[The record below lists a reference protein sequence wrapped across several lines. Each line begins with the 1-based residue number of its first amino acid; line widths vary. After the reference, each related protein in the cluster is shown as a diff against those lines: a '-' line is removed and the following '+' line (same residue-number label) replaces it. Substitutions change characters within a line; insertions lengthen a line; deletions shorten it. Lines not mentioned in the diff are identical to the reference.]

1 MNENQD
7 KPARKPRADWMA
19 WSLQLLFG
27 CIVGACLGY
36 LVWGRMMRLGLV
48 AIGQWPGI
56 ITGTALFVGAITS
69 RRGDR
74 TWFRPSLFDPE
85 PPPQS
90 PASKAASFVIGSYG
104 VLQFCLTLFSHLRRA
119 GSRSGFSGLVV
130 ALVLFGGFIAFLVIH
145 ALRTDTAY
153 TFSNDGPI
161 HREESPFAFW
171 LYVAFGTLSVFSI
184 LVDVFR

>member
-1 MNENQD
+1 MTENQD
-7 KPARKPRADWMA
+7 MPPRKPRADWMA

-36 LVWGRMMRLGLV
+36 LVWGRMIRLGLV
-48 AIGQWPGI
+48 TIAEWPGI

-74 TWFRPSLFDPE
+74 TWFRSSLFDPE

-104 VLQFCLTLFSHLRRA
+104 VLQFGLTLFSHLRRPV
-119 GSRSGFSGLVV
+119 SRSESLGLDV
-130 ALVLFGGFIAFLVIH
+130 ALILFGGFIAFLVIH
-145 ALRTDTAY
+145 AIRTGIAY
-153 TFSNDGPI
+153 TYSDDGPI
-161 HREESPFAFW
+161 HREESPFAFC
-171 LYVAFGTLSVFSI
+171 LYVALGTVSVFSI
-184 LVDVFR
+184 LVELFQ